1 MTNGGKNF
9 SQTWRLVTGL
19 ENAARS
25 VVRRSGVWLMP
36 QSGRKFGKVKVKRIK
51 ADLADI
57 PENCGYDKKFKFDID
72 MNSNGIS
79 GECIEWCQVNC
90 KHKWGWWFKTN
101 GTWYEDWS
109 AHETNEAF
117 MSFNSRKEA
126 FKFWFEVGVKHYGDR
141 DPDEH

>member
-57 PENCGYDKKFKFDID
+57 PENCGYDKRFKFDID

-90 KHKWGWWFKTN
+90 KHKWGWWFEGPEQN
-101 GTWYEDWS
+101 NPYDHRWQEQNSY
-109 AHETNEAF
+109 
-117 MSFNSRKEA
+117 MSFENKKEA
-126 FKFWFEVGVKHYGDR
+126 TAFWLAIGIQNMNNKEG
-141 DPDEH
+141 

>member
-1 MTNGGKNF
+1 MPK
-9 SQTWRLVTGL
+9 LKKK
-19 ENAARS
+19 ARKKYKTIPKPGEA
-25 VVRRSGVWLMP
+25 RYYDM
-36 QSGRKFGKVKVKRIK
+36 KFPPG
-51 ADLADI
+51 
-57 PENCGYDKKFKFDID
+57 CGYEKKYRYSLSLGTYGVPAELIHWCIDK
-72 MNSNGIS
+72 
-79 GECIEWCQVNC
+79 C

-141 DPDEH
+141 DPDKH

>member
-25 VVRRSGVWLMP
+25 VVRRSGVCLMP

-57 PENCGYDKKFKFDID
+57 PGNCGYDKRFKFDID

-79 GECIEWCQVNC
+79 GECIELSLI
-90 KHKWGWWFKTN
+90 HI
-101 GTWYEDWS
+101 
-109 AHETNEAF
+109 
-117 MSFNSRKEA
+117 
-126 FKFWFEVGVKHYGDR
+126 
-141 DPDEH
+141 